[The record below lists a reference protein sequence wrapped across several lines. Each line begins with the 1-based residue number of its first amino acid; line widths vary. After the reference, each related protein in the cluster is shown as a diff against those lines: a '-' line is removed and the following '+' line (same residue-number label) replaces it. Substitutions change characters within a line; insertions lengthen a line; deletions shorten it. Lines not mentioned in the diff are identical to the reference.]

1 MAGEVTQTFNNTIMG
16 YIRTSY
22 GRTTYDED
30 YKTKNTE
37 NFIDKSFISHLLKK
51 GEGVLVNSGGNE
63 WKRPTN
69 EAGTFYA
76 ELADEIKDDGN
87 FNSVQI
93 YFLYLFLNSKYKTQ
107 KNVLENVQYIN
118 GYKLEKKDIKKC
130 ANIPLDK
137 LDSCPHFG
145 NIYYLPCIIK
155 DENILY
161 LGSYFAFNKSE
172 ENKYV
177 ENKEILVSKMPYSHL
192 INGKHHNFPENNIVV
207 VKDNPSYTTRAS
219 RTNTYGNY
227 ESLPDEVKI
236 NGIFIGFKVWY
247 TGSTVKQK
255 NTKLEDIIKDENAN
269 ASIKWISLLFM
280 KEQVV
285 YELRKEIN
293 RNGKKYIIPTIA
305 SWNNKE
311 SKYPIKS
318 VFRVAFE
325 YAYNKQNL
333 KANIIQSKD
342 KQNYKLAVETCF
354 IGNNYVGSGSENKII
369 TPEALKDKIL
379 YICSDELPVVKERSA
394 TWADQYDND
403 IPVPFLHYDDR
414 GTGLIEYNVT
424 FIDNNGKQLTE
435 TTASAV
441 AKYSPIFSKT
451 ISQIFDPWERID
463 SEWKNYERLEGEE
476 KVSNCNFDLEIT
488 SGEVSKGTELYKAFF
503 TQAVSNS
510 CDCEIVD
517 NNIIFHS
524 PNGEIESPQW
534 NREPDNNQADY
545 KNIKDLILVDDNVQT
560 NIYNFESG
568 GKDKYPKIKY
578 KNGDTAAFFT
588 DSTGVCTVGH
598 GHTFGSPITAGVK
611 PYHTKI
617 WNLFSE
623 FIREEGYKLVE
634 DSSTTKDLKEK
645 YKTKT
650 LVCCNGQYILINE
663 KGIFNQTIPNSSG
676 SEEQKMLY
684 RVSEKIAERL
694 EIEENKAITEDK
706 VFELVQSDLEGK
718 TPSLFSWIK
727 KREKDTITE
736 GINTWRKGNYRKN
749 YTISKGITQEQW
761 DFLLDMFYQ
770 GVPAPFQNSN
780 FPLNLDSYEDFC
792 AQVVKSIDEVEK
804 LGKSWLLR
812 NKKNRDAM
820 RKAFTVSGMKTP
832 IEPVKGEV
840 ASGGVKKVIVRAIA
854 KTKFEITSV
863 MKEETKNNIW
873 SQFLKDS
880 NNGNGGVAGA
890 NNCKVY
896 YVKKLEEPKD
906 KNDNDNDGG
915 GENQEQENTAEGF
928 KRAEALINKWRT
940 RPSTAEK
947 AAESTPQKLL
957 DVDLY
962 YDMFSGMTPLI
973 QVGLKVE
980 ENRAIV
986 LDNIM
991 TPYVKDFRMEDNGVK
1006 KVCVHLYDKDF
1017 GSYQAAGSNFYYW
1030 SLGNDG
1036 KADGNWDRIDSNQ
1049 THSLEQII
1057 LCALRNAKKLDDQ
1070 EELEPYNGPFL
1081 KDKGTQ
1087 SNQAPEDML
1096 QMVEEQNSKNKFSNL
1111 YIRFGYMDDNPNP
1124 GTITQYFEKKGAKL
1138 TGRER
1143 RWFDD
1148 NEIFGMG
1155 SYGAVADNP
1164 PSDGGSSG
1172 GATGG
1177 SNGSGDDDKT
1187 IKDASAGYTD
1197 QDIFG
1202 TEPVDMT
1209 TSVSRITSYMILGY
1223 KSTLKRNGI
1232 EYEITGIE
1240 NSYVSLK
1247 KKTFLQRYAEIT
1259 SYPLEVLYILMRMF
1273 NENEQGQKLKTGVK
1287 IYFHDDKDKG
1297 EPAKG
1302 MNMLFCFDGMSD
1314 EQMQDACEEIKSGE
1328 IRDYYTAVQKGIE
1341 VDKRLLKKITLSL
1354 GNEDAEKRNY
1364 ENSVI
1369 WKKTRDIPGAKPRPA
1384 VKDVEQLI
1392 QDFCAAC
1399 PPRIEYSKNN
1409 EGNYEAGKTYPLTYF
1424 VGTYPGDEEN
1434 VCIVLYYR
1442 KPKRFN
1448 FIRNYRYGPQL
1459 GYKTNVL
1466 ECTIENSN
1474 EFALLSG
1481 VMGLQPGPNGLM
1493 ANVRLNTKGADAG
1506 VVDEGEDAEG
1516 LYSKYEQGEGL
1527 LANFAGSGNINALYD
1542 EAYASCMY
1550 KGTLRLLGDPGLEF
1564 TSILQPFTYPIR
1576 LEYILPQ
1583 NESEVRAKNVQTLDI
1598 PDGEEP
1604 YSKRYNMEHQQKFH
1618 SSTGYYVI
1626 TKITHEITSSGFTTT
1641 LDIVRYPGIEKE
1653 VLRDTKN
1660 PLEHVPSKSLS

>member
-22 GRTTYDED
+22 GRVSYDEKCVTSD
-30 YKTKNTE
+30 E
-37 NFIDKSFISHLLKK
+37 NFIDKSFISYLLKK
-51 GEGVLVNSGGNE
+51 GEGVLVDSGGNE

-69 EAGTFYA
+69 EFGTFYA
-76 ELADEIKDDGN
+76 ELADEKWDDGN
-87 FNSVQI
+87 YSDGMQI
-93 YFLYLFLNSKYKTQ
+93 HFLDLFLNTKYNVQ
-107 KNVLENVQYIN
+107 KNIFENVKYIN
-118 GYKLEKKDIKKC
+118 GSKLEKKDIQNC
-130 ANIPLDK
+130 EVIPYDK
-137 LDSCPHFG
+137 IEDCKGRDSYF
-145 NIYYLPCIIK
+145 LPCIK
-155 DENILY
+155 EDTLY
-161 LGSYFAFNKSE
+161 LGSYFIFNEDKDKKYIE
-172 ENKYV
+172 GDKNKV
-177 ENKEILVSKMPYSHL
+177 
-192 INGKHHNFPENNIVV
+192 INVKRMKDNHRNWSSVHHFPESNIAVE
-207 VKDNPSYTTRAS
+207 KDKPNYNSKGNRV
-219 RTNTYGNY
+219 NTYGNY
-227 ESLPDEVKI
+227 ESLPDDVKI
-236 NGIFIGFKVWY
+236 GGAFIGFKVWY
-247 TGSTVKQK
+247 SGEKTNFQHHK
-255 NTKLEDIIKDENAN
+255 KLEDIIRNKTLNE
-269 ASIKWISLLFM
+269 SIKWISLLFM
-280 KEQVV
+280 KNQII
-285 YELRKEIN
+285 YEIRREIDRK
-293 RNGKKYIIPTIA
+293 GKKYIIPTIT
-305 SWNNKE
+305 SWNNDTGKN
-311 SKYPIKS
+311 YPIKS

-325 YAYNKQNL
+325 YAYNRKSRWSNT
-333 KANIIQSKD
+333 AQSKD
-342 KQNYKLAVETCF
+342 KKNYRLGVETCF
-354 IGNNYVGSGSENKII
+354 IGNNYASDWYGSTDKVI

-379 YICSDELPVVKERSA
+379 YVCSDDLPIPKERNA
-394 TWADQYDND
+394 TWADKYEGKDYVN
-403 IPVPFLHYDDR
+403 VPFLHKDKESVV
-414 GTGLIEYNVT
+414 EYNVT
-424 FIDNNGKQLTE
+424 FIDNSGRQLTE
-435 TTASAV
+435 TTTSAYDRYPV
-441 AKYSPIFSKT
+441 IFSKK
-451 ISQIFDPWERID
+451 DYNPWERTDGNIT
-463 SEWKNYERLEGEE
+463 ERLEGEG
-476 KVSNCNFDLEIT
+476 KVSECNFDLTIT
-488 SGEVSKGTELYKAFF
+488 SGEVSKGSKLYEARFKEG
-503 TQAVSNS
+503 T
-510 CDCEIVD
+510 DCCTCRIED
-517 NNIIFHS
+517 NNVIFDTPFGNHIR
-524 PNGEIESPQW
+524 PTEIDGDSKIKKQKANP
-534 NREPDNNQADY
+534 
-545 KNIKDLILVDDNVQT
+545 KDLIIVDGDIKSKILQH
-560 NIYNFESG
+560 ESS
-568 GKDKYPKIKY
+568 GKTMDSYPKVEYDSDNYGNKIT
-578 KNGDTAAFFT
+578 TAVVFT
-588 DSTGVCTVGH
+588 DSEGVCTVGH
-598 GHTFGSPITAGVK
+598 GHTYGA
-611 PYHTKI
+611 PYQLGYHKDI
-617 WNLFSE
+617 WSTFIDSIKGLGFKYVTDNSKRSE
-623 FIREEGYKLVE
+623 LSNI
-634 DSSTTKDLKEK
+634 

-650 LVCCNGQYILINE
+650 LVLNNGQLVLINE
-663 KGIFNQTIPNSSG
+663 SGLVKKGYPQNCSVSQGKPSGKDNDVLLYNANKRFMNSNSNITIGHVENLMDGDLTEKGKSLFNWIKN
-676 SEEQKMLY
+676 
-684 RVSEKIAERL
+684 REKET
-694 EIEENKAITEDK
+694 ITED
-706 VFELVQSDLEGK
+706 
-718 TPSLFSWIK
+718 
-727 KREKDTITE
+727 
-736 GINTWRKGNYRKN
+736 INTWKKGKCRGKYA
-749 YTISKGITQEQW
+749 ISRGITQEQW
-761 DFLLDMFYQ
+761 NFLLDMFYQ
-770 GVPAPFQNSN
+770 GVPEPFIGGN
-780 FPLNLDSYEDFC
+780 FPSKLDSYKEFC
-792 AQVVKSIDEVEK
+792 DQVVKAIDKVEK
-804 LGKSWLLR
+804 SGISHLLR
-812 NKKNRDAM
+812 NSSNRKAM
-820 RKAFTVSGMKTP
+820 KKAFTVSEEKIP
-832 IEPVKGEV
+832 VEPVKKETAVG
-840 ASGGVKKVIVRAIA
+840 KVTQIIVRAIA
-854 KTKFEITSV
+854 KTKFEIVSV
-863 MKEETKNNIW
+863 MKEETKNNVW
-873 SQFLKDS
+873 SQFL
-880 NNGNGGVAGA
+880 NNNNTNGVID
-890 NNCKVY
+890 CRVY
-896 YVKKLEEPKD
+896 CVKKLEETKD
-906 KNDNDNDGG
+906 KNDNDGG
-915 GENQEQENTAEGF
+915 GENQEQENAAEGF

-1017 GSYQAAGSNFYYW
+1017 GSYQVAGSNFYYW

-1111 YIRFGYMDDNPNP
+1111 YIRFGYMDNNPNP

-1223 KSTLKRNGI
+1223 KSILKRNGI

-1328 IRDYYTAVQKGIE
+1328 IRDYYTAVQKGID

-1474 EFALLSG
+1474 EFALLNG

-1516 LYSKYEQGEGL
+1516 LYNKYEQGEGL